1 MLDTKHLFPITLSSS
16 APAYS
21 AIVTAPIIVS
31 MCGLWSIGIYLVA
44 AALSWYVST
53 AYERNTAVRPDRGT
67 VYSWNTGA
75 FAWLNGY
82 ALAVTG
88 IVATSGLAYVAATG
102 LLSLFGV
109 SSMTAALILGA
120 VMIALAQVLNNIS
133 LKVTSVV
140 QILALIAHIAAGIA
154 LIVLMFVA
162 DQAPIQ
168 PALTFG
174 GIIEGLLIAV
184 FAFWGFDTAFA
195 LAEESDTGA
204 PRTASRLSIIT
215 MTITFVLVAVVISLY
230 GIDAVVTHPLVVI
243 AVSLSAMMALG
254 STLLPTVRGVEAMAE
269 KHDLPNLFAHGLKAE
284 VTTAV
289 LSIAILMLVLLNE
302 GFFYDLIDCLS
313 IFVGFYYA
321 GAIFAHY
328 RNGGAKSAL
337 GMFVLMLAV
346 TLAAGIYMLTPTY
359 GNTVFGP
366 VSGVAVLGG
375 ALAVLGVLLYLVNQ
389 AVKPATHK

>member
-1 MLDTKHLFPITLSSS
+1 
-16 APAYS
+16 
-21 AIVTAPIIVS
+21 
-31 MCGLWSIGIYLVA
+31 
-44 AALSWYVST
+44 
-53 AYERNTAVRPDRGT
+53 
-67 VYSWNTGA
+67 
-75 FAWLNGY
+75 
-82 ALAVTG
+82 
-88 IVATSGLAYVAATG
+88 
-102 LLSLFGV
+102 
-109 SSMTAALILGA
+109 MTAALILGA

-168 PALTFG
+168 PALTFA

-195 LAEESDTGA
+195 LAEESDAGA
-204 PRTASRLSIIT
+204 PKTASRLAIIT

-243 AVSLSAMMALG
+243 AVSLSAVMALG

-359 GNTVFGP
+359 GNTVFGS